1 MIDSEQKKSNMHNQV
16 LVSEKECNELDR
28 YVEELEKKISNV
40 KSMEGDR
47 MSKED
52 AEHMNEVG
60 RIKEINAGIKVELEK
75 LLSGRR

>member
-16 LVSEKECNELDR
+16 LVGEKECNELER
-28 YVEELEKKISNV
+28 YVEELEKKITNV

-47 MSKED
+47 MNKED